1 MGPAPVVWEIGA
13 LVCFWQDASDGEL
26 QLPPA
31 HPAEAGDEPAGIL
44 ARQFA
49 GLVANLGED
58 GGEAGHGGILG
69 LGVLGSSFRIRDA
82 SLK

>member
-13 LVCFWQDASDGEL
+13 LVCFWQDASDGEP

-31 HPAEAGDEPAGIL
+31 HPAEARDEPAGIL

-49 GLVANLGED
+49 GLIADLGED

-69 LGVLGSSFRIRDA
+69 LGVWDSWFFVPDS
-82 SLK
+82 